1 LRAVAK
7 RFEQIADKID
17 DIRRSPLAAVR
28 SEHLATF
35 PDAGPR
41 EEGTAADTAPAP
53 DVRRTVMRGG
63 RRYNMDTARIGRGWS
78 TPGEKHAP
86 KPKSPDSNGHF
97 TASEGADRAE
107 ARREYMTV
115 FLLGCIRCHE
125 HARPTASKGFGST
138 WSVVAG
144 AGPEAS
150 RRSPA
155 AEHNSGR
162 RHEPRRKTRASKHAE
177 REDCHADADIEARD
191 VAAPP
196 IIRFLS
202 RPTAITQRAPSAC
215 VPTPPDRLAG
225 SAPQRHPL
233 W

>member
-1 LRAVAK
+1 
-7 RFEQIADKID
+7 
-17 DIRRSPLAAVR
+17 
-28 SEHLATF
+28 
-35 PDAGPR
+35 
-41 EEGTAADTAPAP
+41 
-53 DVRRTVMRGG
+53 MRGG

-97 TASEGADRAE
+97 TASEGADGAE

-191 VAAPP
+191 VATPPSFGFCRDPPQSLNAHHLRACPLLQIASLVAHRGAELVTIAKHMGFELPEAPP
-196 IIRFLS
+196 RNTTEPSDGF
-202 RPTAITQRAPSAC
+202 APF
-215 VPTPPDRLAG
+215 
-225 SAPQRHPL
+225 
-233 W
+233 